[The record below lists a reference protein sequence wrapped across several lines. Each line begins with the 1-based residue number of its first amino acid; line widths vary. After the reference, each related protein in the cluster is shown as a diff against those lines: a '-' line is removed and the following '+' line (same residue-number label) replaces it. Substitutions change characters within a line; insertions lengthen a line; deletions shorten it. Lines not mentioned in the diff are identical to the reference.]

1 MGIKGHM
8 KHKHPPLSQALAI
21 TPSIGEVEEED
32 EKDKVIERLMDLAYN
47 WMGRSKVRLQPLS
60 DRVIVKRI
68 EGKEVTRGGI
78 IVPDASKEKQQEGL
92 IVAVGPGRREK
103 GVIVPMDVKVGDTI
117 IFGKYSGVEI
127 VVDEEEL
134 LILRE
139 EELISKLLPPK
150 VAVAG

>member
-1 MGIKGHM
+1 M
-8 KHKHPPLSQALAI
+8 
-21 TPSIGEVEEED
+21 
-32 EKDKVIERLMDLAYN
+32 
-47 WMGRSKVRLQPLS
+47 RLQPLS

-68 EGKEVTRGGI
+68 EGKEVTKGGI

-103 GVIVPMDVKVGDTI
+103 GVIVPMDVKVGDTV

-139 EELISKLLPPK
+139 EELVSKLLPPK